1 MNLEPAVATGREF
14 LDGLFDR
21 MELDLEVA
29 DGRLSED
36 SVILRVEGDTAGL
49 RRRPDLQA
57 AISSLCSQTMARSM
71 DVRHVRC
78 VIDLDGDFAARKA
91 LLETAADDLARAV
104 KTTGREGV
112 LDGLVAGERRVVH
125 VALKDHPEVATR
137 SEGDDQRRLLIVGP
151 LTEDE
156 GPEQDA

>member
-1 MNLEPAVATGREF
+1 MNLEPAVSTGREF

-21 MELDLEVA
+21 MNLDLEVT
-29 DGRLSED
+29 DGRLTDD
-36 SVILRVEGDTAGL
+36 SVILRVEGDTQSL
-49 RRRPDLQA
+49 RRRPDLQS
-57 AISSLCSQTMARSM
+57 AISSLCSQTMAREI

-78 VIDLDGDFAARKA
+78 VLDLDGDFAARKA

-104 KTTGREGV
+104 EKTGREAV

-125 VALKDHPEVATR
+125 MALKDHPEVDTR
-137 SEGDDQRRLLIVGP
+137 SEGDEQRRLLIVAPAG
-151 LTEDE
+151 EE